1 MVFNQAV
8 YCKGGSEPL
17 MAWAALLVSLAYP
30 PAPENREKGKSVK
43 RGGIHLFYHTANERL
58 VSGVTA
64 GAIVM

>member
-1 MVFNQAV
+1 
-8 YCKGGSEPL
+8 
-17 MAWAALLVSLAYP
+17 MAWAALLVSSAYP
-30 PAPENREKGKSVK
+30 SAPEKREKGKSAKK